1 MNALVMT
8 LLAMMLSTASAT
20 RTLKEHSCDS
30 DYQPPNYWG
39 KCMSGLYQN
48 LDVDSNARELKCEGL
63 VILVPHELV
72 GDKTLA
78 IQTWVNNGYIA
89 RDLFLSEY
97 GYYMVSFHQDGT
109 HGPDVDIKFYL
120 DGKFVHGGHYQQNYC
135 FMKAGAITADDP
147 SAESYEGSYGEDIS
161 GHIII
166 KSFN

>member
-1 MNALVMT
+1 MNALT
-8 LLAMMLSTASAT
+8 ITFLAMLLSTASA
-20 RTLKEHSCDS
+20 RTLKAHGCDT
-30 DYQPPNYWG
+30 DYQSPNYWG
-39 KCMSGLYQN
+39 KCMDGIYRN
-48 LDVDSNARELKCEGL
+48 IDVDSNARELKCGGL

-97 GYYMVSFHQDGT
+97 GYYTVSFHQDSK
-109 HGPDVDIKFYL
+109 GPDVDIKFYL
-120 DGKFVHGGHYQQNYC
+120 DGKFVHKGHYQQNYC
-135 FMKAGAITADDP
+135 FMKAGAIAADDS

-166 KSFN
+166 KF